1 MQLPS
6 LQLCSGLVYNKMI
19 ECKDFS
25 AFYVNKKE
33 QFTALSKLNFSVD
46 RGELFVVV
54 GESGSGKTT
63 LLKSILRMIPYV
75 DGEMLVDGIPIDDL
89 DIKTCNFAFVDQ
101 EVTLYPQKTV
111 YENIAFPL
119 LMNRT
124 PYEEIDRRVK
134 EIADIMDIRWLLS
147 RKPKQLSGGQ
157 HQRVGLARALIKK
170 PDLVLLD
177 EPFSNLDPEIRRQMR
192 QLLRQV
198 HQQYH
203 TTIVFVTHD
212 LGEAF
217 SLADRIMVLNNGKI
231 EVIGSPTEL
240 TENPRSELLEVYLNP

>member
-1 MQLPS
+1 
-6 LQLCSGLVYNKMI
+6 MI
-19 ECKDFS
+19 KAKDFS

-33 QFTALSKLNFSVD
+33 QVTALDQITFSVE

-54 GESGSGKTT
+54 GQSGSGKTT

-75 DGEMLVDGIPIDDL
+75 DGELLVDGISIDDL

-101 EVTLYPQKTV
+101 EVTLYPRKTV

-119 LMNRT
+119 QMSRT

-134 EIADIMDIRWLLS
+134 EIADIMDIRWLLT

-157 HQRVGLARALIKK
+157 QQRVGLARALIKK
-170 PDLVLLD
+170 PDLILLD
-177 EPFSNLDPEIRRQMR
+177 EPFSNLDPEVRRQMR
-192 QLLRQV
+192 ILLRRV
-198 HQQYH
+198 HEQYH
-203 TTIVFVTHD
+203 TTVLFVTHD

-217 SLADRIMVLNNGKI
+217 SLADRMMVLNGGKI
-231 EVIGSPTEL
+231 EVIGYPKEL
-240 TENPRSELLEVYLNP
+240 IDDPRSELLEVYLKA

>member
-1 MQLPS
+1 
-6 LQLCSGLVYNKMI
+6 MI
-19 ECKDFS
+19 QCKEFS

-33 QFTALSKLNFSVD
+33 QVTALDKLTFSVD
-46 RGELFVVV
+46 RGQLFVVV
-54 GESGSGKTT
+54 GQSGSGKTT
-63 LLKSILRMIPYV
+63 LLKSILRMIPYI
-75 DGEMLVDGIPIDDL
+75 DGEMLVDGIAIDDL

-101 EVTLYPQKTV
+101 EVTLYPKKTV

-134 EIADIMDIRWLLS
+134 EIADILDIRWLLT

-157 HQRVGLARALIKK
+157 QQRVGLARALVKK

-177 EPFSNLDPEIRRQMR
+177 EPFSNLDPQIRLQMR
-192 QLLRQV
+192 QLLRQL

-203 TTIVFVTHD
+203 TTILFVTHD

-217 SLADRIMVLNNGKI
+217 SLADRMMVLQEGKI
-231 EVIGSPTEL
+231 EVIGTPKEL
-240 TENPRSELLEVYLNP
+240 MDNPRSELLEVYLKA

>member
-1 MQLPS
+1 
-6 LQLCSGLVYNKMI
+6 MI
-19 ECKDFS
+19 KAKDFS

-33 QFTALSKLNFSVD
+33 QVTALDQITFSVE

-54 GESGSGKTT
+54 GQSGSGKTT

-75 DGEMLVDGIPIDDL
+75 DGELLVDGIPIDDL

-101 EVTLYPQKTV
+101 EVTLYPNKTV

-119 LMNRT
+119 QMSRT

-134 EIADIMDIRWLLS
+134 EIADIMDIRWLLT

-157 HQRVGLARALIKK
+157 QQRVGLARALIKK
-170 PDLVLLD
+170 PDLILLD
-177 EPFSNLDPEIRRQMR
+177 EPFSNLDPEVRRQMR
-192 QLLRQV
+192 ILLRRV
-198 HQQYH
+198 HEQYH
-203 TTIVFVTHD
+203 STVLFVTHD

-217 SLADRIMVLNNGKI
+217 SLADRMMVLNGGKI
-231 EVIGSPTEL
+231 EVIGYPKEL
-240 TENPRSELLEVYLNP
+240 IDDPRSELLEVYLKA

>member
-1 MQLPS
+1 
-6 LQLCSGLVYNKMI
+6 MI
-19 ECKDFS
+19 QCKEFS

-33 QFTALSKLNFSVD
+33 QVTALDKLTFSVD
-46 RGELFVVV
+46 RGQLFVVV
-54 GESGSGKTT
+54 GQSGSGKTT
-63 LLKSILRMIPYV
+63 LLKSILRMIPYI
-75 DGEMLVDGIPIDDL
+75 DGEMLVDGVAIDDL

-101 EVTLYPQKTV
+101 EVTLYPRKTV

-134 EIADIMDIRWLLS
+134 EIADILDIRWLLT

-157 HQRVGLARALIKK
+157 QQRVGLARALVKK

-177 EPFSNLDPEIRRQMR
+177 EPFSNLDPQIRLQMR
-192 QLLRQV
+192 QLLRQL

-203 TTIVFVTHD
+203 TTILFVTHD

-217 SLADRIMVLNNGKI
+217 SLADRMMVLQEGKI
-231 EVIGSPTEL
+231 EVIGTPKEL
-240 TENPRSELLEVYLNP
+240 MDNPRSELLEVYLKE

>member
-19 ECKDFS
+19 KCNDFS

-33 QFTALSKLNFSVD
+33 QFAALDKLTFSVN

-75 DGEMLVDGIPIDDL
+75 DGEMLVDGIAIDDL

-119 LMNRT
+119 LMTRT
-124 PYEEIDRRVK
+124 PYQEIDRRVN

-192 QLLRQV
+192 LLLRQL

-217 SLADRIMVLNNGKI
+217 SLAERMMVLNNGKI
-231 EVIGSPTEL
+231 EVIGSPAEL
-240 TENPRSELLEVYLNP
+240 IENPRSELLEVYLNP

>member
-1 MQLPS
+1 
-6 LQLCSGLVYNKMI
+6 MI
-19 ECKDFS
+19 KCNDFS

-33 QFTALSKLNFSVD
+33 QFTALDKLTFSIN
-46 RGELFVVV
+46 RGELFVVA

-63 LLKSILRMIPYV
+63 LLKSILRMIPYI
-75 DGEMLVDGIPIDDL
+75 DGEMLVDGISIDEL

-101 EVTLYPQKTV
+101 DVTLYPNKTV

-119 LMNRT
+119 LMSRT

-157 HQRVGLARALIKK
+157 HQRVGLARAIVKK
-170 PDLVLLD
+170 PDLLLLD
-177 EPFSNLDPEIRRQMR
+177 EPFSNLDPDIRKQMR
-192 QLLRQV
+192 TFLRQV

-203 TTIVFVTHD
+203 TTILFVTHD

-217 SLADRIMVLNNGKI
+217 SLADRMMVLKDGKI
-231 EVIGSPTEL
+231 EVIGQPKEL
-240 TENPRSELLEVYLNP
+240 IDNPRSELLEVYLQA

>member
-1 MQLPS
+1 
-6 LQLCSGLVYNKMI
+6 MI
-19 ECKDFS
+19 KCNDFS

-101 EVTLYPQKTV
+101 EVTLYPRKTV

-177 EPFSNLDPEIRRQMR
+177 EPFSNLDPEIRGQMR
-192 QLLRQV
+192 QLLRQM

-217 SLADRIMVLNNGKI
+217 SLADRMMVLNNGKI

-240 TENPRSELLEVYLNP
+240 IENPRSELLEVYLKP

>member
-1 MQLPS
+1 
-6 LQLCSGLVYNKMI
+6 MI
-19 ECKDFS
+19 QCKDFS
-25 AFYVNKKE
+25 AFYVNNKE
-33 QFTALSKLNFSVD
+33 QITALDKLTFSVE

-54 GESGSGKTT
+54 GQSGSGKTT
-63 LLKSILRMIPYV
+63 LLKSILRMIDYV
-75 DGEMLVDGIPIDDL
+75 DGEMLVDGITIDEL

-101 EVTLYPQKTV
+101 DVTLYPNKTV

-119 LMNRT
+119 LMSRT

-134 EIADIMDIRWLLS
+134 EIADIMDIRWLLT

-157 HQRVGLARALIKK
+157 HQRVGLARALVKN

-192 QLLRQV
+192 LFLRQL

-203 TTIVFVTHD
+203 TTILFVTHD

-217 SLADRIMVLNNGKI
+217 SLADRMMVLNEGKI
-231 EVIGSPTEL
+231 EVIGTPREL
-240 TENPRSELLEVYLNP
+240 IDNPRSELLEVYLKA

>member
-1 MQLPS
+1 
-6 LQLCSGLVYNKMI
+6 MI
-19 ECKDFS
+19 KCKDFS

-33 QFTALSKLNFSVD
+33 QITALDKLTFSVN

-75 DGEMLVDGIPIDDL
+75 DGEMLVDGMSIDEM

-101 EVTLYPQKTV
+101 EITLYPNKTV

-134 EIADIMDIRWLLS
+134 EIADIMDIHWLLT

-157 HQRVGLARALIKK
+157 QQRVGLARALIKN
-170 PDLVLLD
+170 PDLLLLD
-177 EPFSNLDPEIRRQMR
+177 EPFSNLDPETRRQMR
-192 QLLRQV
+192 TFLRHI
-198 HQQYH
+198 HQEYH
-203 TTIVFVTHD
+203 TTILFVTHD
-212 LGEAF
+212 LSEAF
-217 SLADRIMVLNNGKI
+217 SLADRMMVLQDGKI
-231 EVIGSPTEL
+231 EVTGTPREL
-240 TENPRSELLEVYLNP
+240 IDDPRSELLEVFLQA

>member
-1 MQLPS
+1 
-6 LQLCSGLVYNKMI
+6 MI
-19 ECKDFS
+19 QCKDFS
-25 AFYVNKKE
+25 AFYVNNKE
-33 QFTALSKLNFSVD
+33 QITALDKLTFSVE

-54 GESGSGKTT
+54 GQSGSGKTT
-63 LLKSILRMIPYV
+63 LLKSILRMIDYV
-75 DGEMLVDGIPIDDL
+75 DGEMLVDGITIDEL

-101 EVTLYPQKTV
+101 DVTLYPNKTV

-119 LMNRT
+119 LMSRT

-134 EIADIMDIRWLLS
+134 EIADIMDIRWLLT

-157 HQRVGLARALIKK
+157 HQRVGLARALVKK

-192 QLLRQV
+192 LFLRQL

-203 TTIVFVTHD
+203 TTILFVTHD

-217 SLADRIMVLNNGKI
+217 SLADRMMVLNEGKI
-231 EVIGSPTEL
+231 EVIGTPREL
-240 TENPRSELLEVYLNP
+240 IDNPRSELLEVYLKA

>member
-1 MQLPS
+1 
-6 LQLCSGLVYNKMI
+6 MI
-19 ECKDFS
+19 QCKEFS

-33 QFTALSKLNFSVD
+33 QVTALDKLTFSVD
-46 RGELFVVV
+46 RGQLFVVV
-54 GESGSGKTT
+54 GQSGSGKTT

-75 DGEMLVDGIPIDDL
+75 DGEMLVDGIAIDEL

-101 EVTLYPQKTV
+101 EVTLYPNKTV

-119 LMNRT
+119 LVNRT

-134 EIADIMDIRWLLS
+134 EIADIMGIRWLLT

-157 HQRVGLARALIKK
+157 QQRVGLARALIKK

-177 EPFSNLDPEIRRQMR
+177 EPFSNLDPQIRLQMR
-192 QLLRQV
+192 ELLRNL

-203 TTIVFVTHD
+203 TTILFVTHD

-217 SLADRIMVLNNGKI
+217 SLADRMMVLQDGKI
-231 EVIGSPTEL
+231 EVIGTPREL
-240 TENPRSELLEVYLNP
+240 IDNPRSELLEVFLKG